1 MIEPTWPHL
10 KRVTTKK
17 GAPQNRT
24 DAERA
29 WNEAWNEL
37 EQWRI
42 QAWIERIPRHIEEII
57 RLEGGN
63 ECREGKANRARR
75 FKAPLE
81 EEWEDIPQR
90 SRIR

>member
-1 MIEPTWPHL
+1 MIKPAWAHL

-29 WNEAWNEL
+29 WNDAWNEL

-63 ECREGKANRARR
+63 EYREGKVDRARR

-81 EEWEDIPQR
+81 EEWEDVQQR